1 MFYKNSS
8 FKLLTRL
15 CETLNFALSYK
26 RRLNF
31 YFSTFELQT
40 QIRQKIDI
48 KLLTRQLISTR
59 SWLISLLVTTTIF
72 IIFWDFLMFYQMIFS
87 PQVKQYT
94 IITYKHGIYKL
105 PYELPNEIRKLGN
118 IRKVLKL
125 HRIIV
130 HCSVFQP
137 KWKFC

>member
-15 CETLNFALSYK
+15 CEILNFASSYK

-40 QIRQKIDI
+40 QIGQKIDI

-72 IIFWDFLMFYQMIFS
+72 IIF
-87 PQVKQYT
+87 
-94 IITYKHGIYKL
+94 
-105 PYELPNEIRKLGN
+105 
-118 IRKVLKL
+118 
-125 HRIIV
+125 
-130 HCSVFQP
+130 
-137 KWKFC
+137 

>member
-15 CETLNFALSYK
+15 CEILNFASSYK

-40 QIRQKIDI
+40 QIGQKIDI

-105 PYELPNEIRKLGN
+105 PHELPNEIRKLGN